1 MLPRDAGEI
10 GSLTV
15 DELEDEFP
23 LASVVACCFG
33 GATAADEHSPHCP
46 NYLEPVARAAR
57 DAREV
62 PPVPLVKG
70 GQADGS

>member
-23 LASVVACCFG
+23 LASVVGCCFG
-33 GATAADEHSPHCP
+33 GATGADGHSPHCP
-46 NYLEPVARAAR
+46 NYLEHSAHGAR

-62 PPVPLVKG
+62 PPVPFVKG
-70 GQADGS
+70 GRADG